1 MPDPLFSSVRWIAPV
16 ACRDARVEE
25 RFARTSAAGTSDD
38 RGERRDERG
47 AWTRSLHTPFCR
59 AECQSERRAPSCTRA
74 PAGVPGWRRMPCLSS
89 GCATRST
96 CRCSGASPRGT
107 TKRSG
112 PRASNP
118 RHARTLT
125 DRSDGLARPSR
136 RWCQEDIKAWRR
148 CFEEQ
153 RALDGRPVDT
163 RDNPLEKARQKL
175 DPAKYDKQ
183 GRPLK

>member
-1 MPDPLFSSVRWIAPV
+1 MPSPSPWLRVRRLRQQLAPLV
-16 ACRDARVEE
+16 
-25 RFARTSAAGTSDD
+25 
-38 RGERRDERG
+38 
-47 AWTRSLHTPFCR
+47 
-59 AECQSERRAPSCTRA
+59 
-74 PAGVPGWRRMPCLSS
+74 
-89 GCATRST
+89 
-96 CRCSGASPRGT
+96 
-107 TKRSG
+107 
-112 PRASNP
+112 
-118 RHARTLT
+118 

>member
-1 MPDPLFSSVRWIAPV
+1 MPDPLFSSVHWIAPV
-16 ACRDARVEE
+16 APKDARE
-25 RFARTSAAGTSDD
+25 RRSAAGTSTSDD

-96 CRCSGASPRGT
+96 CRCSGASPRVT